1 MRLSGPA
8 IYPVGTVNGTTVTIP
23 IFQYFQFDYDKSE
36 AANEEFPS
44 PQWPVLNA
52 TDATQP
58 LISDQLRRV
67 AKIRITYRANARK
80 RVDGK
85 ASTVFTDE
93 VFTRNVD
100 PNAEPDE
107 LSEPCK

>member
-1 MRLSGPA
+1 MQRA
-8 IYPVGTVNGTTVTIP
+8 VGTVNGATVTIP

-36 AANEEFPS
+36 AVNEEFPS
-44 PQWPVLNA
+44 PRWPVLNA

-58 LISDQLRRV
+58 LSSDQLRRV
-67 AKIRITYRANARK
+67 SKIRITYRANARR
-80 RVDGK
+80 RVDSK
-85 ASTVFTDE
+85 ASTVFSDE